1 MSKIPQHLED
11 KLLDYI
17 DGKLEAS
24 QHQSF
29 EASIASDP
37 ALKSRLDELTS
48 ADHLL
53 RQMTIAT
60 PSRNFTTSVMSNL
73 DRYTQQSPSI
83 RNGLFLLSGI
93 LLVLVI
99 AVTLLTIGVFD
110 GAATVDLNQLNLA
123 QEFLKENLPSI
134 SIDGKWV
141 INTIILLNLA
151 VAFVVLDRAV
161 LKPFFQRRMQTG
173 H

>member
-1 MSKIPQHLED
+1 M
-11 KLLDYI
+11 
-17 DGKLEAS
+17 
-24 QHQSF
+24 
-29 EASIASDP
+29 IASDTE
-37 ALKSRLDELTS
+37 LKSRLDELTS
-48 ADHLL
+48 ADTLL
-53 RQMTIAT
+53 RQLTIAT
-60 PSRNFTTSVMSNL
+60 PSRNFTASVMNNL

-93 LLVLVI
+93 LLVLAI
-99 AVTLLTIGVFD
+99 AVTLLATGVFD
-110 GAATVDLNQLNLA
+110 GAATVDLNQLNLV
-123 QEFLKENLPSI
+123 QDYVKKNLPSI

-173 H
+173 Q